1 VKKEE
6 IFVVEQIDEESEEE
20 HPHTGTQLMNN
31 MSQGCSQASMEPFMH
46 LQPKE
51 DKESIKTTPTK
62 RALLTK
68 DDLDSINIEKIMKA
82 ARKLKTGDVKTEEEN
97 GLVGK
102 KRKHKRSKDSHRDSK
117 RMKHF

>member
-1 VKKEE
+1 M
-6 IFVVEQIDEESEEE
+6 
-20 HPHTGTQLMNN
+20 L
-31 MSQGCSQASMEPFMH
+31 

-51 DKESIKTTPTK
+51 DKESINTTPRK
-62 RALLTK
+62 RALLSK

-82 ARKLKTGDVKTEEEN
+82 ARKLKTGEVKEEP
-97 GLVGK
+97 GLIGK